1 MIRGGIK
8 NGNEKGV
15 CFNNTGGLDNAKNG
29 SAGSR
34 PISTGNTAARQQ
46 EKEGI
51 DDEE

>member
-1 MIRGGIK
+1 MVRGGIK
-8 NGNEKGV
+8 IGKEKGS
-15 CFNNTGGLDNAKNG
+15 CFNITGVLDNAKNG

-46 EKEGI
+46 EKEVI